1 MSETERRKAAEEIA
15 ESLLWSHSADRRRG
29 TANHP
34 EVKIVAIRFAAWAKE
49 RETFAASEMLAMI
62 RASVHPDSTGMD
74 VEIGQHLDARAAI
87 GRDSALLEAA
97 GLVCSDCA
105 KGLKPERQELRNFG
119 FIWMHLD
126 SEEID
131 TNCAAGS
138 IHERRAHG
146 KEPKA

>member
-1 MSETERRKAAEEIA
+1 MKTERQEEWPCRAHVTDCSINGGKCD
-15 ESLLWSHSADRRRG
+15 EC
-29 TANHP
+29 
-34 EVKIVAIRFAAWAKE
+34 KRF
-49 RETFAASEMLAMI
+49 REFY
-62 RASVHPDSTGMD
+62 
-74 VEIGQHLDARAAI
+74 
-87 GRDSALLEAA
+87 DSALLEAA